1 MPRTARWNELPEA
14 DAASVQ
20 ASFDFLPEEMRTR
33 NRFGSGD
40 QAAWA
45 QRRAQLKLV
54 DRQVITTGSRLAAAR
69 LREILRPAEP
79 SAPEQSAA
87 EAATATTESQRLQ
100 QQRADLRA
108 LGAAL
113 FYFRDE
119 PSAVTADEGDARQQ
133 RLHPRPL
140 PARYFA

>member
-1 MPRTARWNELPEA
+1 MARSARRIDMTEA
-14 DAASVQ
+14 DEASIQ
-20 ASFDFLPEEMRTR
+20 ASFDFLPEEMRSR
-33 NRFGSGD
+33 RRFGNDD
-40 QAAWA
+40 QAEWA
-45 QRRAQLKLV
+45 QRRAQLKLI

-69 LREILRPAEP
+69 LREILRPVDPAV
-79 SAPEQSAA
+79 
-87 EAATATTESQRLQ
+87 ATTAPAAAVTESEQLM
-100 QQRADLRA
+100 QQRAELRA

-119 PSAVTADEGDARQQ
+119 PPAAAEEGDARQQ

>member
-1 MPRTARWNELPEA
+1 MARTARWTDLPEA
-14 DAASVQ
+14 DAASIQ
-20 ASFDFLPEEMRTR
+20 ASFDFLPEEMRAR
-33 NRFGSGD
+33 HRFGGD
-40 QAAWA
+40 DHAAWA

-69 LREILRPAEP
+69 LREILRPAGPTLAETP
-79 SAPEQSAA
+79 SAP
-87 EAATATTESQRLQ
+87 TESDRLM
-100 QQRADLRA
+100 QQRAELRA

-119 PSAVTADEGDARQQ
+119 PPAMTSDAGDACQQ

>member
-1 MPRTARWNELPEA
+1 MARIARRIELPTED
-14 DAASVQ
+14 DAVVQ
-20 ASFDFLPEEMRTR
+20 ASFDFLPEEMRSR
-33 NRFGSGD
+33 RRFGSD
-40 QAAWA
+40 EAADWA
-45 QRRAQLKLV
+45 QRRAQLKLI
-54 DRQVITTGSRLAAAR
+54 DRQVISTGSRLAAAR

-79 SAPEQSAA
+79 V
-87 EAATATTESQRLQ
+87 AATTGETDRLA
-100 QQRADLRA
+100 QQRTELRE

-119 PSAVTADEGDARQQ
+119 PPAMTVDEGDPQQQ